1 MKKKLL
7 FMFASLVSLVFFSQS
22 DNGFSY
28 QSILRDNNGTPVGNQ
43 DLYIEIEITQG
54 ANGISLYEESHNVT
68 TNFVG
73 IINLII
79 GSGTSSDNISNIL
92 WDNPPYFME
101 VYVNDGTGLQLISSS
116 EILNVPIAMYAKYGK
131 DEDSDTTNEY
141 NTAALLNGNNL
152 EIVDAGGTLTVDLSS
167 LQVLSG
173 TDDQNIV
180 GSGLSGDT
188 LTIGIEGG
196 SSQTID
202 LSTIKGTD
210 DQNIF
215 NSGLVGSALTIGIEG
230 GNSQTVDLSSLIGSD
245 NQTAFEVVS
254 SQTTNISAINVDDA
268 IAELANEKFDVLG
281 GLMYGDINM
290 NSNNLNFIGT
300 ATANTFS
307 GELNGTINTSTIAIT
322 QPIGD
327 NSNKIATTQYVDLST
342 SAAGGT
348 DDQNIVG
355 SGLSGY
361 VLTIGIEGG
370 SSQTIDL
377 STIIGTDDQNI
388 FNSGLVGS
396 ALTIGIEGGNSQT
409 IDLSSLIGSDNQTAS
424 QVVSNAAGN
433 LGATTVQSA
442 LEELDIETTLNT
454 AKIGITSAQ
463 ASDIITNTAT
473 GANNAAAIT
482 TNVTNIG
489 TNTSNIATNSSGIAT
504 NVTAIG
510 TNTTNNTGLVTVHS
524 DVSSAGSGNIISVA
538 ERTAIGTNTSN
549 IATNTS
555 GIATNV
561 TAIGTNT
568 TNNTG
573 LVTVHSD
580 VSSAGSGNIISAAE
594 RTAIGTNTT
603 AIAGAVMNTG
613 AQSIAGSKTF
623 TSAIVGNVNGNV
635 TGDLNGTINTS
646 TIAITQP
653 VGDNSNKI
661 ATTNY
666 VDRAVVEPSFSMT
679 TTTASYSIDTDLHS
693 VGIIRALA
701 TPININAPTGTPT
714 NGQELIF
721 RIKDNGTGKTITWS
735 PVFIDCVG
743 LPLGTTANKV
753 LYIICRYNAE
763 SSSWDIISIAEEK

>member
-268 IAELANEKFDVLG
+268 IAELANEKFDVIG

-377 STIIGTDDQNI
+377 SSIIGTDDQNI

-454 AKIGITSAQ
+454 AKIGITSGQ

-482 TNVTNIG
+482 TNLTNIG

-510 TNTTNNTGLVTVHS
+510 TNTTNNTGVVTVHS
-524 DVSSAGSGNIISVA
+524 DVSSAGSGNIISV
-538 ERTAIGTNTSN
+538 
-549 IATNTS
+549 
-555 GIATNV
+555 
-561 TAIGTNT
+561 
-568 TNNTG
+568 
-573 LVTVHSD
+573 
-580 VSSAGSGNIISAAE
+580 AE

-623 TSAIVGNVNGNV
+623 TSAIVGNV
-635 TGDLNGTINTS
+635 TGDLNGTINTA
-646 TIAITQP
+646 TTAITQP
-653 VGDNSNKI
+653 IGDNSNKI
-661 ATTNY
+661 ATTKY
-666 VDRAVVEPSFSMT
+666 VDRAVVKPSFSMT
-679 TTTASYSIDTDLHS
+679 TTTASYSINTDLHS
-693 VGIIRALA
+693 VGIIKALA
-701 TPININAPTGTPT
+701 SNITINAPTGTHT

-721 RIKDNGTGKTITWS
+721 RIKDDGSTGRTITWA
-735 PVFIDCVG
+735 PVFNDCVG
-743 LPLGTTANKV
+743 VPLSTTANKV

-763 SSSWDIISIAEEK
+763 SNNWDIIYST

>member
-28 QSILRDNNGTPVGNQ
+28 QSILRDNNGTPVANQ

-322 QPIGD
+322 QP
-327 NSNKIATTQYVDLST
+327 
-342 SAAGGT
+342 
-348 DDQNIVG
+348 
-355 SGLSGY
+355 
-361 VLTIGIEGG
+361 
-370 SSQTIDL
+370 
-377 STIIGTDDQNI
+377 
-388 FNSGLVGS
+388 
-396 ALTIGIEGGNSQT
+396 
-409 IDLSSLIGSDNQTAS
+409 
-424 QVVSNAAGN
+424 
-433 LGATTVQSA
+433 
-442 LEELDIETTLNT
+442 
-454 AKIGITSAQ
+454 
-463 ASDIITNTAT
+463 
-473 GANNAAAIT
+473 
-482 TNVTNIG
+482 
-489 TNTSNIATNSSGIAT
+489 
-504 NVTAIG
+504 
-510 TNTTNNTGLVTVHS
+510 
-524 DVSSAGSGNIISVA
+524 
-538 ERTAIGTNTSN
+538 
-549 IATNTS
+549 
-555 GIATNV
+555 
-561 TAIGTNT
+561 
-568 TNNTG
+568 
-573 LVTVHSD
+573 
-580 VSSAGSGNIISAAE
+580 
-594 RTAIGTNTT
+594 
-603 AIAGAVMNTG
+603 
-613 AQSIAGSKTF
+613 
-623 TSAIVGNVNGNV
+623 
-635 TGDLNGTINTS
+635 
-646 TIAITQP
+646 